1 MIELTGFIGFLAGTL
16 TTIAFIPQ
24 LVRIWRRRSAE
35 DVSLA
40 MFLIFTS
47 GVLLWLWY
55 GVLIGSWPIILTNS
69 VTAAL
74 AAVILVLK
82 VRYSRGGSDENGGV
96 THAAEPPAGHPWSRR
111 RNPRPSR

>member
-1 MIELTGFIGFLAGTL
+1 MAEWTGLIGSLAGVL
-16 TTIAFIPQ
+16 TTCAFVPQ
-24 LVRIWRRRSAE
+24 LVRIWRRQSAE

-69 VTAAL
+69 VTAGL
-74 AAVILVLK
+74 AGVILVLK
-82 VRYSRGGSDENGGV
+82 VRYGRGRGSGDTG
-96 THAAEPPAGHPWSRR
+96 P
-111 RNPRPSR
+111 

>member
-1 MIELTGFIGFLAGTL
+1 MTEWTGLIGFLAGTL
-16 TTIAFIPQ
+16 TTVAFVPQ

-55 GVLIGSWPIILTNS
+55 GVLIDSWPIILTNS
-69 VTAAL
+69 VTTGL
-74 AAVILVLK
+74 AGVILVLK
-82 VRYSRGGSDENGGV
+82 VRYG
-96 THAAEPPAGHPWSRR
+96 
-111 RNPRPSR
+111 